1 MLGMKPIWV
10 KSRWSAEE
18 LNGQAVRFSLV
29 FLTQREPGLREK
41 HSGRGKFCTRAK
53 PDDSSLL
60 CLEIATDGPKPEA
73 SGSATQSRTT
83 LTQEQAD
90 AIVRNPE
97 GDDCAF
103 SLEVTL

>member
-1 MLGMKPIWV
+1 M
-10 KSRWSAEE
+10 
-18 LNGQAVRFSLV
+18 RFSLV
-29 FLTQREPGLREK
+29 FLAQREPGLREK
-41 HSGRGKFCTRAK
+41 HSGKGKFCTRSK

-60 CLEIATDGPKPEA
+60 CIEITTDEPKPEP
-73 SGSATQSRTT
+73 SESAIQSRTP